1 MGKLINKYNHDE
13 IQQKG
18 LEKRWTLASVDR
30 DVQRRNAHAL
40 LMRV

>member
-1 MGKLINKYNHDE
+1 MGKLINKYNHEE

-18 LEKRWTLASVDR
+18 LEKRWTLASVDK
-30 DVQRRNAHAL
+30 DVQHGNAHAL